1 MSVGAICT
9 RVVQVMDPQE
19 TVLDAARLMQKEEVG
34 TVVVVGPGR
43 RPLGIV
49 SDRDVTVRCVA
60 EGRDPAATPLR
71 EVMTG
76 PVAGVSEATPIE
88 DALQRMAGM
97 QTRRLLVVDRE
108 GALVG
113 VLSLDDVLEL
123 LAEEAVSIGR
133 VVGRPK
139 GAGS

>member
-1 MSVGAICT
+1 MSAGAICT
-9 RVVQVMDPQE
+9 RLIQIMSPDDS
-19 TVLDAARLMQKEEVG
+19 VLEAARLMQKESVG
-34 TVVVVGPGR
+34 TVIVVGDGR

-60 EGRDPAATPLR
+60 EGRDPAGTTVRQL
-71 EVMTG
+71 MTG
-76 PVAGVSEATPIE
+76 PVAGVSETTPIE
-88 DALQRMAGM
+88 DALRRMASM

-133 VVGRPK
+133 IVARRK
-139 GAGS
+139 S